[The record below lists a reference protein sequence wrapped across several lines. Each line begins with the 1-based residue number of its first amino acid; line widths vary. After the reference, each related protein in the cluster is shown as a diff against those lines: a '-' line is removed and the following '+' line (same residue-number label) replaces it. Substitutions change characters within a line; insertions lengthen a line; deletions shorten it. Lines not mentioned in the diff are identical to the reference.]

1 MGLRYRFKA
10 WRTRHRR
17 WPWVLGVILLV
28 LLAFGLDVVW
38 SGSSAAGALERA
50 NDELLD
56 GAEALETGDLPGA
69 ANSFAAAEADA
80 TEAVDALAHPGP
92 TLIGVLP
99 WIGDDMDAVQ
109 RLSAAARLS
118 AQAGGALVG
127 AAEDV
132 GWDGDGDL
140 PGFAPGGQIDAA
152 RIAAASP
159 ALTQAAGYLDLAAQ
173 EVAPIDPGT
182 LLGPLRRPATDAKRE
197 IDERARQARRLA
209 LGVGVLPPML
219 GADGDRAWLLVM
231 LNTSDPRGAGGYPGA
246 YSVLRADGERIT
258 LDPLQ
263 PAATI
268 PRVPAIDAPEEVAKR
283 WRTRGALNTFW
294 NTTYTP
300 DFPTAARLMLG
311 IWEAAGREPVDGVIA
326 VDPLALAGLLQ
337 VLGPVETPAWPET
350 ITADNVERIL
360 GADTFRTES
369 ATESDAWQS
378 AIGTAVWSEILQRPW
393 PARATGDAFGRAIA
407 DEHLQ
412 VYAVDPQTQEALVEL
427 DVDGEVELPAD
438 DEPFVVINGLS
449 VSRAGFYA
457 SFEHDVAEE
466 VRPNGSTVVTVTTTL
481 TNDAPVECPPSIL
494 CGFRPRELG
503 TYAAAVNVYMPIG
516 SLVLST
522 STDGGPG
529 LAIEAVEF
537 GRPVVVSLVNAPAQG
552 TSVSVVKYEVPAA

>member
-1 MGLRYRFKA
+1 M
-10 WRTRHRR
+10 
-17 WPWVLGVILLV
+17 
-28 LLAFGLDVVW
+28 
-38 SGSSAAGALERA
+38 
-50 NDELLD
+50 
-56 GAEALETGDLPGA
+56 
-69 ANSFAAAEADA
+69 
-80 TEAVDALAHPGP
+80 EAV
-92 TLIGVLP
+92 TRI
-99 WIGDDMDAVQ
+99 
-109 RLSAAARLS
+109 STAAQLS

-127 AAEDV
+127 AADAV
-132 GWDGDGDL
+132 GWDGGDL
-140 PGFAPGGQIDAA
+140 PGFAPGGRIDAGTLA
-152 RIAAASP
+152 DAAP

-173 EVAPIDPGT
+173 EVAPIEADT
-182 LLGPLRRPATDAKRE
+182 LLGPLRKPAEDAKRE
-197 IDERARQARRLA
+197 IADRAEQARKLA
-209 LGVGVLPPML
+209 TATEVLPTML
-219 GADGDRAWLLVM
+219 GADGDRTYLLVM

-246 YSVLRADGERIT
+246 YALMKTDGEQIT
-258 LDPLQ
+258 LDALQ
-263 PAATI
+263 PVATI

-326 VDPLALAGLLQ
+326 VDPLALAGLLR

-378 AIGTAVWSEILQRPW
+378 AIGTAVWSEILHRPW

-449 VSRAGFYA
+449 VSRAGYYA

-481 TNDAPVECPPSIL
+481 TNDAPVDCPPSIL

-503 TYAAAVNVYMPIG
+503 TYAAAVNVYMPVG
-516 SLVLST
+516 SRVLST

-537 GRPVVVSLVNAPAQG
+537 GRPVVVSLVNAQPQG